1 MAVCGI
7 EFVTL
12 RGPIKVCV
20 PRSKYF
26 SNMSES
32 FRAGIA
38 SLNLMD
44 EFIKAHRLRI
54 LVLPESFI
62 LLQ

>member
-1 MAVCGI
+1 MCA
-7 EFVTL
+7 
-12 RGPIKVCV
+12 

-44 EFIKAHRLRI
+44 EFIRAHRLRI